1 MKKTELSFGARY
13 TEEEKTGYIKIPYIH
28 AAAAA
33 FGFGAPPLIEG
44 LEFEDDNLSPEV
56 ALNYYIN
63 DNTSVYIAYKKAFK
77 SGGID
82 NSALPT
88 ASINPLSPT
97 FEGFDALIYDS
108 ERSGLVL
115 RLD

>member
-1 MKKTELSFGARY
+1 MKQSLLWERDILKRKLDVLRYIYSFSCGN
-13 TEEEKTGYIKIPYIH
+13 
-28 AAAAA
+28 
-33 FGFGAPPLIEG
+33 FGFAAPPVISG

-63 DNTSVYIAYKKAFK
+63 EDVSVYISYKEGFK
-77 SGGID
+77 SGGVD

-97 FEGFDALIYDS
+97 FEGFGALICDQ
-108 ERSGLVL
+108 RKLKAL
-115 RLD
+115 N